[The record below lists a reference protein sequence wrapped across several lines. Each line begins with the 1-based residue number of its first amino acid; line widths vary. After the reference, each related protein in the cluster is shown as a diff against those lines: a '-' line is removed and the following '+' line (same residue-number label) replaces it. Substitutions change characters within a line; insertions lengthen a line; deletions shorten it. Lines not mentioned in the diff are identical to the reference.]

1 MTGSGKKGQAYTIS
15 RGSKMRPNNNP
26 VFMQVIERLERCS
39 DLHRSCENC
48 KNLERC
54 RSQFDGGITRYTDNA
69 KYWGSIG
76 GANDGK

>member
-26 VFMQVIERLERCS
+26 GFMQVVERLERCS

-48 KNLERC
+48 GNLERC
-54 RSQFDGGITRYTDNA
+54 RGQFDRGITQYTDNVR
-69 KYWGSIG
+69 YWGKLNI
-76 GANDGK
+76 